1 MQIDAPNAFSSFTSD
16 SLSLENETLSSKD
29 NGPREITFPSF
40 FSLPSSE
47 VITRQPFSSAS
58 CPVTGIVL
66 LIGIPELPI
75 VLSYGNPLAKGRNAF
90 RLSQLPAKTLEQ
102 LESNILSGCIL
113 SLLTSANL
121 LVSCFS
127 LDSEEKQ
134 KEAVR
139 DNATLS
145 EIYTKEALVEILSS
159 CGKIWENQRSILFRS
174 IPELHSGNLSEIR
187 SYVLDATKILFPETN
202 ERKTKEIV
210 PLKAETKIPV
220 RTSSAVQ
227 PVVQFDIH
235 VRLGIKKLSSEL
247 FQNETISQ
255 KAFSLL
261 QKHCDTAE
269 KITSGQKASLISY
282 LLSCSPMLADLVRK
296 MPISTSEEITDEI
309 SPSELAEKEETT
321 AKQEKKTAR
330 QMLAEWK
337 AARAAKLVGK

>member
-1 MQIDAPNAFSSFTSD
+1 MQIPAPNAFSSFSSFGFAETDETSCPQD
-16 SLSLENETLSSKD
+16 K
-29 NGPREITFPSF
+29 GPKEITFPSF

-47 VITRQPFSSAS
+47 VISRQPFSSAS

-75 VLSYGNPLAKGRNAF
+75 VLSYGNPLAKGRNALAIA
-90 RLSQLPAKTLEQ
+90 RLPPKTLLS
-102 LESNILSGCIL
+102 LEPSILSGCIL
-113 SLLTSANL
+113 SLLSSANL
-121 LVSCFS
+121 LSSCFS
-127 LDSEEKQ
+127 LDSEAKQ
-134 KEAVR
+134 KEAAQ
-139 DNATLS
+139 DNATIS
-145 EIYTKEALVEILSS
+145 EIYSKEALIEILSS
-159 CGKIWENQRSILFRS
+159 CGKIWENQRSLLFKQ

-187 SYVLDATKILFPETN
+187 DYVQDATKILFPESD
-202 ERKTKEIV
+202 ERKAKEPI

-235 VRLGIKKLSSEL
+235 VRLNIKKLSSEL

-261 QKHCDTAE
+261 EKHCDTAE
-269 KITSGQKASLISY
+269 KITFGQKTSLISY
-282 LLSCSPMLADLVRK
+282 LSSCGTEELVTLVKR
-296 MPISTSEEITDEI
+296 MPISVSEEITDEI
-309 SPSELAEKEETT
+309 SPSELAEKEGTA

-337 AARAAKLVGK
+337 AARAAKGK

>member
-1 MQIDAPNAFSSFTSD
+1 MQIDAPNAFSSFSLVSIETDETSCPA
-16 SLSLENETLSSKD
+16 D

-47 VITRQPFSSAS
+47 VISRQPFSSAS

-75 VLSYGNPLAKGRNAF
+75 VLSYGNPLAKGRNALAIS
-90 RLSQLPAKTLEQ
+90 RLPAKTLLS
-102 LESNILSGCIL
+102 LESSILSGCIL

-121 LVSCFS
+121 LSSCFTI
-127 LDSEEKQ
+127 DSEAKQ
-134 KEAVR
+134 KEAAQ

-159 CGKIWENQRSILFRS
+159 CGKIWENQRSLLFKQ

-187 SYVLDATKILFPETN
+187 DYVQDAVKILFPESD
-202 ERKTKEIV
+202 ERKTKEPI

-220 RTSSAVQ
+220 RTSSVVQ

-235 VRLGIKKLSSEL
+235 VRLNIKKLSSEL

-261 QKHCDTAE
+261 EKHCDTAD
-269 KITSGQKASLISY
+269 KISAGQKASLISY
-282 LLSCSPMLADLVRK
+282 LSSCGTEELVTLVRR

-309 SPSELAEKEETT
+309 SPSELAETGEAT
-321 AKQEKKTAR
+321 AHPLKTAR

-337 AARAAKLVGK
+337 AARAAKGK

>member
-1 MQIDAPNAFSSFTSD
+1 MQIDAPNAFSSF
-16 SLSLENETLSSKD
+16 SLVSIETDETFSSKD

-47 VITRQPFSSAS
+47 TITRLPFSSCS
-58 CPVTGIVL
+58 CPITGIVL

-75 VLSYGNPLAKGRNAF
+75 VLSYGNPLAKGRNALAIA
-90 RLSQLPAKTLEQ
+90 RLPGKTLLS

-127 LDSEEKQ
+127 LDSEAKQ
-134 KEAVR
+134 KEAAQ

-145 EIYTKEALVEILSS
+145 EIYTKEALIEILSAT
-159 CGKIWENQRSILFRS
+159 GKIWENQRSVLFRS
-174 IPELHSGNLSEIR
+174 IPEISGGNLSEIR
-187 SYVLDATKILFPETN
+187 DYVQDATKILFPESD
-202 ERKTKEIV
+202 ERKAKEPI

-220 RTSSAVQ
+220 RTSSVVQ

-235 VRLGIKKLSSEL
+235 VRLGIKKLSSEAL
-247 FQNETISQ
+247 ADGTISQ

-261 QKHCDTAE
+261 EKHCDTSE
-269 KITSGQKASLISY
+269 KITFGQKMSLISY
-282 LLSCSPMLADLVRK
+282 LLSCEAKALADLVRK

-309 SPSELAEKEETT
+309 SASELAEKEE
-321 AKQEKKTAR
+321 EKKAAKTAR
-330 QMLAEWK
+330 QMLEEWK
-337 AARAAKLVGK
+337 AARAAKGK

>member
-1 MQIDAPNAFSSFTSD
+1 MQIDAPNAFSSF
-16 SLSLENETLSSKD
+16 SLVSIETDETFSSAD

-47 VITRQPFSSAS
+47 TITRQPFSSAS
-58 CPVTGIVL
+58 CPITGIVL

-90 RLSQLPAKTLEQ
+90 RLSQLPGKTLLS

-121 LVSCFS
+121 LSSCFS
-127 LDSEEKQ
+127 LDSEAKQ
-134 KEAVR
+134 KEAAQ
-139 DNATLS
+139 DNATIS
-145 EIYTKEALVEILSS
+145 EIYTKEALVEILSAT
-159 CGKIWENQRSILFRS
+159 GKIWENQRSILFRS
-174 IPELHSGNLSEIR
+174 IPEISGGNLSEIR
-187 SYVLDATKILFPETN
+187 DYVQDATKILFPESD
-202 ERKTKEIV
+202 ERKAKEPI

-235 VRLGIKKLSSEL
+235 VRLGIKKLSSEAL
-247 FQNETISQ
+247 ASETISQ

-261 QKHCDTAE
+261 EKHCDTSE
-269 KITSGQKASLISY
+269 KISTGQKMSLISY
-282 LLSCSPMLADLVRK
+282 LLSCEAKALADLVKR
-296 MPISTSEEITDEI
+296 MPVTTSEEITDEV
-309 SPSELAEKEETT
+309 SPSELAETA

-330 QMLAEWK
+330 QMLEEWK
-337 AARAAKLVGK
+337 AARAAKGK